1 MCSLIKLLHFLLYI
15 DVSIASPCD
24 SLSQFTVHF
33 PNDANIIKYL
43 LVVTFNKCGMSEMKG
58 IFLPILPL
66 CSPIFRHSQLGYQ
79 SQKKYF

>member
-1 MCSLIKLLHFLLYI
+1 MNSEEFGSFLPLLRNHFLFYT

-43 LVVTFNKCGMSEMKG
+43 LVVTFNKCGMK
-58 IFLPILPL
+58 
-66 CSPIFRHSQLGYQ
+66 
-79 SQKKYF
+79 